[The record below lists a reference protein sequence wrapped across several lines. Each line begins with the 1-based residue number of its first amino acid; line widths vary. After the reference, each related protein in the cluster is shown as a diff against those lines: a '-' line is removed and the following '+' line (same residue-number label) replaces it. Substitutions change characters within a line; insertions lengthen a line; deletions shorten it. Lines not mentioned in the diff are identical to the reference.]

1 MPLVR
6 MFPAA
11 KQSSSSLSE
20 RAYLVIRER
29 ILKGE
34 LPLGAALS
42 RRKLAAEL
50 QMSLVPVAEALQRLE
65 NDELVESRPRIGTRV
80 CLPSADEIR
89 ERYEVREALES
100 QSARLF
106 AQRASTQNRR
116 EMEEQAEQMDA
127 LFNRCFA
134 GGENDREFL
143 FAVHQFHMQFH
154 LRIAE
159 CTGCQALCKAIE
171 RNHVLTFNWLYDV
184 AAHRPALPPRF
195 HRDLMERINKG
206 IPEEADGAMRQH
218 VRHGLENV
226 VMTLGSMGQVPS
238 LAKRRMP

>member
-1 MPLVR
+1 MPLAR
-6 MFPAA
+6 PFPAA
-11 KQSSSSLSE
+11 KQTSSSLAE

-80 CLPSADEIR
+80 CLPSAAEIR

-106 AQRASTQNRR
+106 ARRASPHDRR
-116 EMEEQAEQMDA
+116 EMEKKAGQMDA

-143 FAVHQFHMQFH
+143 YAVHQFHLQFH

-159 CTGCQALCKAIE
+159 GTGCQALCKAIE

-184 AAHRPALPPRF
+184 AARRPALPPRF
-195 HRDLMERINKG
+195 HRDLMERINHGK
-206 IPEEADGAMRQH
+206 PEEADRAMRQH

-226 VMTLGSMGQVPS
+226 VMTLGSMGQVS
-238 LAKRRMP
+238 STATR

>member
-1 MPLVR
+1 MAVR
-6 MFPAA
+6 AFTAA
-11 KQSSSSLSE
+11 KQPLASLSE
-20 RAYLVIRER
+20 RAYLLIRER

-34 LPLGAALS
+34 LPLGTSLS

-65 NDELVESRPRIGTRV
+65 NEELVECRPRIGTRV
-80 CLPSADEIR
+80 CLPSASEIR

-106 AQRASTQNRR
+106 AQRASAEDRR
-116 EMEEQAEQMDA
+116 DLEKQAEQMDA

-195 HRDLMERINKG
+195 HRDLMECISRG
-206 IPEEADGAMRQH
+206 IPEEADWAMRQH

-226 VMTLGSMGQVPS
+226 VTTLGTMGQIPRV
-238 LAKRRMP
+238 ATR

>member
-1 MPLVR
+1 M
-6 MFPAA
+6 PAA
-11 KQSSSSLSE
+11 YAFPPAKQTSASFAE
-20 RAYLVIRER
+20 RAYLVIRDR

-34 LPLGAALS
+34 FPLGSALS

-50 QMSLVPVAEALQRLE
+50 HMSLVPVAEALQRLE

-80 CLPSADEIR
+80 CLPAAQKIR

-106 AQRASTQNRR
+106 AQRASGADRR
-116 EMEEQAEQMDA
+116 ELLEKAEQMDA

-134 GGENDREFL
+134 GGDNDREFL
-143 FAVHQFHMQFH
+143 FAVHRFHTQFH

-171 RNHVLTFNWLYDV
+171 RNNVLTFNWLYDV
-184 AAHRPALPPRF
+184 AARRPPLPPRF
-195 HRDLMERINKG
+195 HRDLMDSINSG
-206 IPEEADGAMRQH
+206 DPETADRAMRQH

-226 VMTLGSMGQVPS
+226 VRVVGQAGGLPKS
-238 LAKRRMP
+238 